1 MPAYE
6 YKALNRKGK
15 EVSGVLEGDTA
26 RQIRQQLRSK
36 ELTPL
41 DVKEVRDSK
50 MGGSVAKVSR
60 GSLKTADLAL
70 FTRQLATLVGSGTPL
85 EESLG
90 TIARQSHK
98 KSTQRVV
105 MGVRGRVMEG
115 HSLADSFNQFPS
127 AFPGMYRATIAAGE
141 QSGHLDAILERLAD
155 YTEEH
160 QAVQQ
165 KIMSALIYPVILIV
179 MAVAVVAGLLGYVVP
194 KVVDIFETLDQEL
207 PLLTRIMIN
216 LSDVVK
222 TAGPF
227 IVVAIVIASFLFTW
241 LYKKKG
247 QFSYRVDLMMLKLP
261 MIGELIRGKQ
271 TAAFAR
277 TLGILASSGV
287 PVLTAMKHAADVV
300 TNSPMNQAITKAT
313 DRVREGASISGSLL
327 KSNLFP
333 PMTLHLIASGETS
346 GNLEKMLERAAT
358 QQERETSGRVTT
370 FVSLFE
376 PLLIVAMGIIVFT
389 IIMAILMPIF
399 DLNDLVQQ

>member
-1 MPAYE
+1 MPAFE
-6 YKALNRKGK
+6 YNALNRKGK
-15 EVSGVLEGDTA
+15 EESGVLEGDTA
-26 RQIRQQLRSK
+26 RQIRQQLRNK

-41 DVKEVRDSK
+41 DVKEVRDNK
-50 MGGSVAKVSR
+50 AGSNIAKVSR
-60 GSLKTADLAL
+60 GNLKTADLAL

-90 TIARQSHK
+90 TIARQTHK
-98 KSTQRVV
+98 KSIKRVI
-105 MGVRGRVMEG
+105 MGVRGRLMEG
-115 HSLADSFNQFPS
+115 HSLVDSLNQFPS
-127 AFPGMYRATIAAGE
+127 AFPSMYRATVAAGE

-165 KIMSALIYPVILIV
+165 KIMSALIYPIVLIV
-179 MAVAVVAGLLGYVVP
+179 MAIAVVAGLLGYVVP

-216 LSDVVK
+216 LSEIVK

-227 IVVAIVIASFLFTW
+227 ILVATVIAAFLFAW

-247 QFSYRVDLMMLKLP
+247 RFNYRVDLVMLKLP
-261 MIGELIRGKQ
+261 ILGELIRGKQ
-271 TAAFAR
+271 TAAFSR

-287 PVLTAMKHAADVV
+287 PVLTAMKHSADVV
-300 TNSPMNQAITKAT
+300 TNSPMNQAITKAA

-333 PMTLHLIASGETS
+333 PMTLHLIASGESS
-346 GNLEKMLERAAT
+346 GNLEKMLERAAS
-358 QQERETSGRVTT
+358 QQERETSGKVTT

-376 PLLIVAMGIIVFT
+376 PLLIVVMGIIVFT

-399 DLNDLVQQ
+399 DLNDLVQ